1 MTDWLLDTILV
12 TTLILAAVLILRKL
26 VANIFGPNVAYFL
39 WLLPAA
45 RLVMPSLSVEKT
57 ASVSDTS
64 QSVRDSVIGAVTSRQ
79 PVTFVEAIVPQA
91 AFDYG
96 MIALSIWLG
105 GAALLFVVQ
114 MARYVAMRDELLSDA
129 KDLGMTQG
137 IKLIQSDRVSGPL
150 AFGLFRRYIAVPDNF
165 AVVFSSEER
174 ELAMQHEVAHHVSG
188 DLIANLIAFIALCLM
203 WFNPLAWVSWRAF
216 RFDQEA
222 ACDARVL
229 VGKAPEMRRVY
240 GQALARSA
248 QEGLPTFATA
258 LNSPKTIIERLRRL
272 TMNDISKNRR
282 LLGKLGVFAAV
293 GVILPLTATTVAV
306 EAKDS
311 VTVIRTGDKGDQ
323 KVKIIKMT
331 RVKGAD
337 FDSSGNVDAPY
348 VQTITRDGRTIILRT
363 NYKLSQDE
371 INKMADEA
379 EASRMEADDSIGDAD
394 TAKGDAEAAR
404 GDSEAARGDA
414 EAARGDAASARAD
427 AEVAH
432 REAEIEGMAAAHAM
446 ANVNSKYIASMIP
459 DIEISEVTHNC
470 KDGQPVTTDVRGM
483 DGKNNSRV
491 RIVMCGKGRA
501 KIARAA
507 AVDGL
512 REAISDIKS
521 EEDMP
526 DSVRQQVIASLRQ
539 QIRKMENERD

>member
-12 TTLILAAVLILRKL
+12 TTLILAAVLILRKP

-64 QSVRDSVIGAVTSRQ
+64 QLVRDSVIGAVTSRQ
-79 PVTFVEAIVPQA
+79 PGTFVEAIVPQA

-96 MIALSIWLG
+96 MILLSIWLG

-129 KDLGMTQG
+129 TELGMTQG
-137 IKLIQSDRVSGPL
+137 IKLIQSDRVAGPL

-165 AVVFSSEER
+165 AVLFSSEER
-174 ELAMQHEVAHHVSG
+174 ELAMQHEIAHHVSG

-272 TMNDISKNRR
+272 TMKDISKNRR

-293 GVILPLTATTVAV
+293 GVILPLTATTVTVA
-306 EAKDS
+306 AKDG
-311 VTVIRTGDKGDQ
+311 VTVIRTGDNGDQ
-323 KVKIIKMT
+323 KVKVIKMT
-331 RVKGAD
+331 RIKGAD
-337 FDSSGNVDAPY
+337 ADSSGDVDAPY
-348 VQTITRDGRTIILRT
+348 VQTITRNGRTIVLRT
-363 NYKLSQDE
+363 NYKLSQQE
-371 INKMADEA
+371 IEKMADEA
-379 EASRMEADDSIGDAD
+379 EASRIEADDAIGEAE
-394 TAKGDAEAAR
+394 TARRDAEV
-404 GDSEAARGDA
+404 ARGDA
-414 EAARGDAASARAD
+414 EAARG
-427 AEVAH
+427 
-432 REAEIEGMAAAHAM
+432 EAEAARGEAEAKRAEAEAEGMAMASAM
-446 ANVNSKYIASMIP
+446 ASANVDGKYIASMIP
-459 DIEISEVTHNC
+459 DIDISEVTHNC
-470 KDGQPVTTDVRGM
+470 KNGHPVTTDVNGM
-483 DGKNNSRV
+483 DGKNKSRV
-491 RIVMCGKGRA
+491 RIVMCGKGMA
-501 KIARAA
+501 KMARLSAI
-507 AVDGL
+507 DGL
-512 REAISDIKS
+512 KEAISDIKS

-526 DSVRQQVIASLRQ
+526 DSVRKQVIANLRD
-539 QIRKMENERD
+539 QIRKMERARD

>member
-12 TTLILAAVLILRKL
+12 TTLILAAVLILRKP
-26 VANIFGPNVAYFL
+26 VANMFGANVAYFL

-64 QSVRDSVIGAVTSRQ
+64 QLVRDSVIGAVTSRQ

-129 KDLGMTQG
+129 KELGVTQG

-165 AVVFSSEER
+165 AVLFSSEER
-174 ELAMQHEVAHHVSG
+174 ELAMQHEIAHHASG

-222 ACDARVL
+222 ACDARVIA
-229 VGKAPEMRRVY
+229 GKAPEMRRVY

-272 TMNDISKNRR
+272 TMKDASKNRR

-293 GVILPLTATTVAV
+293 GVILPLTATTVTVA
-306 EAKDS
+306 ARDG

-323 KVKIIKMT
+323 KVKVIKMT

-337 FDSSGNVDAPY
+337 VDGSGNVDAPY
-348 VQTITRDGRTIILRT
+348 VQTITRNGRTIVLRT
-363 NYKLSQDE
+363 NYKLSQQE
-371 INKMADEA
+371 IDKMADEA
-379 EASRMEADDSIGDAD
+379 EASRVEADDAI
-394 TAKGDAEAAR
+394 GDAEAAK
-404 GDSEAARGDA
+404 GDAEAARGDA
-414 EAARGDAASARAD
+414 EAARGDAEAARAD
-427 AEVAH
+427 AEASR
-432 REAEIEGMAAAHAM
+432 REAEIETMAAAYAV
-446 ANVNSKYIASMIP
+446 ANVDSKYIASMIP
-459 DIEISEVTHNC
+459 EIHISEVTHNC
-470 KDGQPVTTDVRGM
+470 KDGHPVTTNVSGM

-491 RIVMCGKGRA
+491 QIVMCGKGRA
-501 KIARAA
+501 RIARAA
-507 AVDGL
+507 AVEGL
-512 REAISDIKS
+512 REALSEIRS

-526 DSVRQQVIASLRQ
+526 DSVRRQVIASLRQ
-539 QIRKMENERD
+539 QIRKMEDQRD